1 MLALD
6 DDRLTLPD
14 RGWAARPGRW
24 SVRWPQG
31 SAESSGVIARESET
45 VVRGHVPR
53 RGALAVGER
62 VLMDRDIY
70 DDPSDLGIAFDEV
83 RVPGELGELPAW
95 RTGGSG
101 DTVAIMLHGRGMS
114 RREPL
119 RYLPAFRERGI
130 GCLLLAYR
138 GDPEAPGIPDG
149 LARLGATEWR
159 DAEAAASWA
168 LAEGARRI
176 VLVGMSLGGGMA
188 LTAARRS
195 ASRDRI
201 AAVVL
206 DAPFLQ
212 PLPTLVGAAER
223 RGYPRSAASAV
234 IERAGPLAGIDFDL
248 LDQVA
253 RADELDAPLLLI
265 QGAEDRAVPPESAEA
280 LAARRPDLVDLWMVP
295 DAAHVEGWNVDP
307 AAHRARV
314 GGFLDRVLA
323 G

>member
-1 MLALD
+1 M
-6 DDRLTLPD
+6 TLPH
-14 RGWAARPGRW
+14 RGWAARPGLW
-24 SVRWPQG
+24 SLRWPDG
-31 SAESSGVIARESET
+31 WAHSSGVIAHRDET
-45 VVRGHVPR
+45 VVRGHAPG
-53 RGALAVGER
+53 RGALAAGMR

-83 RVPGELGELPAW
+83 WIPGELGPLPAW
-95 RTGGSG
+95 RTAGSG
-101 DTVAIMLHGRGMS
+101 ETVAVMLHGRGMS

-195 ASRDRI
+195 ASRDRV
-201 AAVVL
+201 AGVVL

-223 RGYPRSAASAV
+223 RGYPSSAAWAV
-234 IERAGPLAGIDFDL
+234 VERAGPLAGIEFDQ

-253 RADELDAPLLLI
+253 RADELDAPVLI
-265 QGAEDRAVPPESAEA
+265 VQGAEDRAVPPASAMA
-280 LAARRPDLVDLWMVP
+280 LAERRPDLVDLWLVP
-295 DAAHVEGWNVDP
+295 GAAHVEGWNVDP
-307 AAHRARV
+307 VAHRARV
-314 GGFLDRVLA
+314 GDFLDRVLA
-323 G
+323 D